1 MFLEAWIIAK
11 KEIRLLFKSTRR
23 ILLLFSMPLV
33 ILFIFA
39 ASIFIVGVMPDSMD
53 SRIEVT
59 VINDDTGFNN
69 QNWGNNFYALLKS
82 MSNTKSYDYTNETI
96 DNLDSLLEEGNFEIL
111 IYIPANFSQIIN
123 QSSVEQP
130 SIIFIYYDNSNTKNE
145 EAVLNISFA
154 TSTIN
159 QLVIYDN
166 YGLINLNR
174 VSINPTGT
182 SKGAG
187 ALIAS
192 LMTMIP
198 LYLIIFL
205 VIPPLTLVLISVT
218 IEREQKTLESLLL
231 QPIDRKNIVAGK
243 MLYGIILVSFNIVA
257 NLIAASIALA
267 LTFFTVIPED
277 DRNEITSIGQTIIA
291 ETGFSVWFFLIWF
304 ILGLI
309 LVSIIVI
316 AAAVL
321 FSLMAKDEREANMV
335 ISSVIILPL
344 LGSLLIM
351 FVPIGDLPGLIQ
363 YLLVGIP
370 LLGYLFAVYLSF
382 LAGEIPI
389 VSWVSLLFQFLWI
402 VIIVWL
408 AGRLIESE
416 GILEISFKRMF
427 SRKKITSFLLR
438 K

>member
-39 ASIFIVGVMPDSMD
+39 AGVFIAGVLPDSMD

-59 VINDDTGFNN
+59 VINDDAGFND
-69 QNWGNNFYALLKS
+69 QNWGDNFYALLKN
-82 MSNTKSYDYTNETI
+82 MDNTKSYDYTNDTR
-96 DNLDSLLEEGNFEIL
+96 DNLDSLIGAGEFEIL
-111 IYIPANFSQIIN
+111 IYIPSNFSQIIN
-123 QSSVEQP
+123 QSIVEQP
-130 SIIFIYYDNSNTKNE
+130 AVIFIYYDNSNTQNE
-145 EAVLNISFA
+145 EAVINISIT
-154 TSTIN
+154 TSAVN
-159 QLVIYDN
+159 QLVIYVE
-166 YGLINLNR
+166 YGSINLNR
-174 VSINPTGT
+174 VSITPTGT
-182 SKGAG
+182 SKGSG

-192 LMTMIP
+192 LLTMIP

-231 QPIDRKNIVAGK
+231 QPIGRKNIVAGK
-243 MLYGIILVSFNIVA
+243 MLYGVILVSFNIVT
-257 NLIAASIALA
+257 NLLAVSLALA
-267 LTFFTVIPED
+267 GGWFFVIPED
-277 DRNEITSIGQTIIA
+277 DRIEIGTILQSIIA
-291 ETGFSVWFFLIWF
+291 ETGVSVWLFIIWF

-316 AAAVL
+316 ATAVL

-351 FVPIGDLPGLIQ
+351 FVPIGDLPGILQ
-363 YLLVGIP
+363 YILVGIP
-370 LLGYLFAVYLSF
+370 LLGYLFAVYLAF

-389 VSWVSLLFQFLWI
+389 VSWLSLVFQFLWI
-402 VIIVWL
+402 LVTIWL

-416 GILEISFKRMF
+416 GILDISFKRIF
-427 SRKKITSFLLR
+427 SKKNILFFRRK
-438 K
+438 

>member
-11 KEIRLLFKSTRR
+11 KEIKLLFKSTRR

-39 ASIFIVGVMPDSMD
+39 AGIFIAGVMPDSMD
-53 SRIEVT
+53 SQIEVT
-59 VINDDTGFNN
+59 IINDDAGFNN
-69 QNWGNNFYALLKS
+69 QNWGDNFYALLKN
-82 MSNTKSYDYTNETI
+82 MDNTKSYEYINETI
-96 DNLDSLLEEGNFEIL
+96 DNLDSLIEEGEFEIL

-123 QSSVEQP
+123 QSNVEQP
-130 SIIFIYYDNSNTKNE
+130 SVIFIYYDNSNTQNE
-145 EAVLNISFA
+145 EAVLNISYA
-154 TSTIN
+154 TSAVN
-159 QLVIYDN
+159 QLVIYVD

-174 VSINPTGT
+174 VSITSTGT
-182 SKGAG
+182 SKGSG

-192 LMTMIP
+192 FMTMIP

-231 QPIDRKNIVAGK
+231 QPIDRKNIIAGK
-243 MLYGIILVSFNIVA
+243 MLYGVILVSFNIVT
-257 NLIAASIALA
+257 NLITVSLALA
-267 LTFFTVIPED
+267 GSLLFVIPED
-277 DRNEITSIGQTIIA
+277 DRNEIGSTIQSVIA
-291 ETGFSVWFFLIWF
+291 ETGFSVWFFIIWL

-316 AAAVL
+316 ATAVL

-344 LGSLLIM
+344 VGTLLIM
-351 FVPIGDLPGLIQ
+351 FVPIGDLPGIFQ
-363 YLLVGIP
+363 YILVGIP

-389 VSWVSLLFQFLWI
+389 VSWLSLVFQFLWI
-402 VIIVWL
+402 FVIIWL

-416 GILEISFKRMF
+416 GILEISFKRIL
-427 SRKKITSFLLR
+427 SKKNILFFR
-438 K
+438 RNK

>member
-257 NLIAASIALA
+257 NLIAASLALV
-267 LTFFTVIPED
+267 LTFFAVIPEG
-277 DRNEITSIGQTIIA
+277 DRNEITSIGQSIIA